1 MIFINIG
8 IDIGGSHTAMGLI
21 DSNGSVLNSKE
32 IFYTPQTFDIDECFE
47 SINDFVAEHELE
59 AESIG
64 IGIPGFATDTF
75 INYTCNHCINT
86 NRFTR
91 TCRTGNKHVW
101 SFD

>member
-47 SINDFVAEHELE
+47 KYKIGLEKYRNTHKNYINQFK
-59 AESIG
+59 
-64 IGIPGFATDTF
+64 TY
-75 INYTCNHCINT
+75 NYEPDSEDANFERKIEMKEILKKYNIY
-86 NRFTR
+86 N
-91 TCRTGNKHVW
+91 
-101 SFD
+101 